1 MEDLHIGTEIRK
13 RAKKKGVRTET
24 MAKLLNVSTPN
35 VYKIFERKSMDTNL
49 LARVCEVLDFNFFT
63 FYAKRFRTEMESDA
77 LDLCRMENSMLR
89 DVLKEKDELYQI
101 LKMGKTSTSV
111 SKDVVAKAAPVKAA
125 PVKAVPAKKVASAK
139 SGKKR

>member
-13 RAKKKGVRTET
+13 RAKKKGMRTET

-35 VYKIFERKSMDTNL
+35 VYKIFERKSMDTDL

-77 LDLCRMENSMLR
+77 LDLCRMENAMLR

-101 LKMGKTSTSV
+101 LKMGKTSTAPTRA
-111 SKDVVAKAAPVKAA
+111 VAEKPAPVK
-125 PVKAVPAKKVASAK
+125 KATTAK
-139 SGKKR
+139 SRKKR

>member
-13 RAKKKGVRTET
+13 RAKKKGMRTET

-35 VYKIFERKSMDTNL
+35 VYKIFERKSMDTDL

-101 LKMGKTSTSV
+101 LKMGKSPAAL
-111 SKDVVAKAAPVKAA
+111 SKEAPIKVAPAKAAP
-125 PVKAVPAKKVASAK
+125 AKKGAPSK

>member
-1 MEDLHIGTEIRK
+1 M
-13 RAKKKGVRTET
+13 RTET

-35 VYKIFERKSMDTNL
+35 VYKIFERKSMDTDL

-101 LKMGKTSTSV
+101 LKMGKTSASIV
-111 SKDVVAKAAPVKAA
+111 KDAPVKAA
-125 PVKAVPAKKVASAK
+125 PVKSVTTKKGAPAK

>member
-13 RAKKKGVRTET
+13 RAKKKGMRTET

-35 VYKIFERKSMDTNL
+35 VYKIFERKSMDTDL
-49 LARVCEVLDFNFFT
+49 FARVCEVLDFNFFT

-101 LKMGKTSTSV
+101 LKMGKSPAAL
-111 SKDVVAKAAPVKAA
+111 SKEAPIKVAPAKAAP
-125 PVKAVPAKKVASAK
+125 AKKGAPSK

>member
-13 RAKKKGVRTET
+13 RAKKQGMRTET

-35 VYKIFERKSMDTNL
+35 VYKIFERKSMDTDL

-111 SKDVVAKAAPVKAA
+111 VKDAPVKAA
-125 PVKAVPAKKVASAK
+125 PVKAAPAKKGAPAK
-139 SGKKR
+139 AGKKR

>member
-13 RAKKKGVRTET
+13 RAKKKGMRTET

-35 VYKIFERKSMDTNL
+35 VYKIFERKSMDTDL

-101 LKMGKTSTSV
+101 LKMGKSPASA
-111 SKDVVAKAAPVKAA
+111 SKEAPLKVALAKAAP
-125 PVKAVPAKKVASAK
+125 AKKGAPSKA
-139 SGKKR
+139 GKKR

>member
-1 MEDLHIGTEIRK
+1 MEVLHIGTEIRK
-13 RAKKKGVRTET
+13 CAKKKGMRTET

-35 VYKIFERKSMDTNL
+35 VYKIFERKSMDTDL

-101 LKMGKTSTSV
+101 LKMGKTSSSV
-111 SKDVVAKAAPVKAA
+111 VKDVPVKAAPVKAA
-125 PVKAVPAKKVASAK
+125 PAKKGAPAKT
-139 SGKKR
+139 GKKR

>member
-1 MEDLHIGTEIRK
+1 
-13 RAKKKGVRTET
+13 
-24 MAKLLNVSTPN
+24 
-35 VYKIFERKSMDTNL
+35 
-49 LARVCEVLDFNFFT
+49 
-63 FYAKRFRTEMESDA
+63 MESDA

-125 PVKAVPAKKVASAK
+125 PVKAVPAKKGASAK

>member
-13 RAKKKGVRTET
+13 RAKKKGMRTET

-35 VYKIFERKSMDTNL
+35 VYKIFERKSMDTDL

-101 LKMGKTSTSV
+101 LKVGKSPASL
-111 SKDVVAKAAPVKAA
+111 SKEAPVKVAPAKAAP
-125 PVKAVPAKKVASAK
+125 AKKGAPSK

>member
-13 RAKKKGVRTET
+13 RAKKKGMRTET

-35 VYKIFERKSMDTNL
+35 VYKIFERKSMDTDL

-101 LKMGKTSTSV
+101 LKMAKSPASA
-111 SKDVVAKAAPVKAA
+111 SKEAPLKVAPAKAAP
-125 PVKAVPAKKVASAK
+125 AKKGAPSKA
-139 SGKKR
+139 GKKR

>member
-13 RAKKKGVRTET
+13 RAKKKGMRTET

-35 VYKIFERKSMDTNL
+35 VYKIFERKSMDTDL

-101 LKMGKTSTSV
+101 LKVGKSPASTSKEV
-111 SKDVVAKAAPVKAA
+111 PTKVAPAKAS
-125 PVKAVPAKKVASAK
+125 PAKKGAPSKA
-139 SGKKR
+139 GQKR

>member
-1 MEDLHIGTEIRK
+1 MARK
-13 RAKKKGVRTET
+13 VQ
-24 MAKLLNVSTPN
+24 N
-35 VYKIFERKSMDTNL
+35 RKELRRQHD
-49 LARVCEVLDFNFFT
+49 AAEQIDPV
-63 FYAKRFRTEMESDA
+63 ESDA

-111 SKDVVAKAAPVKAA
+111 SKDTAVKTA
-125 PVKAVPAKKVASAK
+125 PVKAVPAKKATPAK